1 MLKINAAKE
10 LIRTNRMNFTQIA
23 EHLGYASI
31 HYFSRQ
37 FKKVTGMTPSEYA
50 SSIKAM
56 AEGTFGDDVDT

>member
-1 MLKINAAKE
+1 MKVNAAKQ
-10 LIRTNRMNFTQIA
+10 LIRTNKMNFTQIS
-23 EHLGYASI
+23 EQLGYTSI

-56 AEGTFGDDVDT
+56 AEGDFKP

>member
-1 MLKINAAKE
+1 MKIEAAKE
-10 LIRTNRMNFTQIA
+10 LIRTGQMNFTQIS
-23 EHLGYASI
+23 EKLGYTSI

-56 AEGTFGDDVDT
+56 ADRSHRK